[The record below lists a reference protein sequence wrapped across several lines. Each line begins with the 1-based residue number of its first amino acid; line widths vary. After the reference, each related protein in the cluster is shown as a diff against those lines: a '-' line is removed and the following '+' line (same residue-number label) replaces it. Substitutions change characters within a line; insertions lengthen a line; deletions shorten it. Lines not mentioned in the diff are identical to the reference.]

1 MNSNK
6 SNYIPPLEHGLSNSE
21 RIIPS
26 YYLRPLSFI
35 YNGEEK
41 ETTFLNVDFFSVIK
55 DDIKNMRKLN
65 KYQLYYITHNL
76 SEQEKNEIFLIMNES
91 FNCLIDAVLTE

>member
-1 MNSNK
+1 MNSNE

-26 YYLRPLSFI
+26 YYLKQLSFI

-41 ETTFLNVDFFSVIK
+41 ETKFLNVDFFSVIK

-65 KYQLYYITHNL
+65 KYQLYFIKHSL
-76 SEQEKNEIFLIMNES
+76 SEKEKHEIFLIMNES
-91 FNCLIDAVLTE
+91 YNCLIDSFMNS